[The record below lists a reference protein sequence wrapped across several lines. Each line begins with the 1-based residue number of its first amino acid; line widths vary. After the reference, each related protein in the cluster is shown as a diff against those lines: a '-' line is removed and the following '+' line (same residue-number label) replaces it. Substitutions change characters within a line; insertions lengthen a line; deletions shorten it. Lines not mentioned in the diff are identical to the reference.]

1 MSDRTRTT
9 IAFLLIIGVL
19 FMWTIL
25 SKPKIKPEAVQP
37 DTLDTTSIITEPV
50 EKTPTIPIIPEH
62 TDTIVVEKKNF
73 RMVLSP
79 AGGSVKE
86 FYLREYDIDVVPDG
100 EYLFVTQINN
110 DEIINFE
117 YLADDDSV
125 VFTYNNKDI
134 NLSKVY
140 YFNNPHGFQLTTN
153 FSNITDQILS
163 LKSGISITE
172 FRNKGEDLR
181 HFSVYVK
188 NEKVNEMKKKIK
200 DTFKYT
206 GDVDWFA
213 LRSKYFLLV
222 INNLGIIDGIN
233 FYKLPKDLPLKTAD
247 RKEDRTDIYSAAF
260 GCFYMRGGGDR
271 YGAEIMGPDK
281 INISVLLLPIKHSEL
296 ATFEK
301 GYEKVASGGIMGP
314 ISRIILL
321 VFNFFYSI
329 IRNYGFA
336 IMLFA
341 FLIKSVFFP
350 LSKKMIQSQHK
361 MQMIQ
366 PEMKKLQ
373 KKYKEDAQRLNQEMM
388 HLYKTY
394 KVNPFGGCLPLLIQ
408 MPIFFALYQTLI
420 TSIEFRQAPFIFWI
434 TDLSFKDPYYILP
447 IAMGVMMLVQSL
459 FTVVDPR
466 QKFMVIIMPVFMVF
480 IFLNFPS
487 GLQLYWFT
495 YNILTL
501 VEHVITKRGGI
512 K

>member
-37 DTLDTTSIITEPV
+37 DTLDTTSAITEPV

>member
-37 DTLDTTSIITEPV
+37 DTLDTPSAITEPV

-73 RMVLSP
+73 KMVLSP

-296 ATFEK
+296 AKFEK
-301 GYEKVASGGIMGP
+301 GYEGVASGGIMGP

-420 TSIEFRQAPFIFWI
+420 SSIEFRQAPFILWI

-447 IAMGVMMLVQSL
+447 ITMGVMMLVQSL